1 MNAHQR
7 GLELLARMEPDVQ
20 GRVDR
25 LAALH
30 PDAARYVVEFGL
42 GEILSRPGL
51 TLQQRELITV
61 GALAALGTAPAQ
73 LKVHVAACLRLG
85 VSRTEVTEAILQMAF
100 YAGFPAALN
109 GLALAKEVFA
119 AADAP
124 LKREADA

>member
-1 MNAHQR
+1 MSNHQR
-7 GLELLARMEPDVQ
+7 GLDLLARIEPDVE
-20 GRVDR
+20 GRVAR
-25 LAALH
+25 LAELH
-30 PDAARYVVEFGL
+30 PDAARYVVEFGF

-61 GALAALGTAPAQ
+61 AALAAMGTAPAQ

-109 GLALAKEVFA
+109 GLSLAKEVFA
-119 AADAP
+119 QIEAP
-124 LKREADA
+124 D